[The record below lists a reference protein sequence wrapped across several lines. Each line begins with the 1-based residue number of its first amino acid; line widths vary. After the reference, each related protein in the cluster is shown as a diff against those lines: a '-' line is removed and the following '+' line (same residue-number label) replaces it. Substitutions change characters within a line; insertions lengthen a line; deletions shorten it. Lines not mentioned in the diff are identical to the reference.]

1 MWRIN
6 STETCLCSSI
16 HKPFKYHNLI
26 KKKNIQIEPNNDESD
41 ERSLWKNKKKY
52 NRYFKSLVIILVMN

>member
-41 ERSLWKNKKKY
+41 ERSLWKKKKKY
-52 NRYFKSLVIILVMN
+52 NR